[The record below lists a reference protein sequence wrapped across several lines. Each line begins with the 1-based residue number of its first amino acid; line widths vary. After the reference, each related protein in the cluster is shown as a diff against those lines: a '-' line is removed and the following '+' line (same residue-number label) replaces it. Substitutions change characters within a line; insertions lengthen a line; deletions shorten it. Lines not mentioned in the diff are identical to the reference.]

1 LIAAWSPLRI
11 ASLLL
16 TVMRVQTSTQARSSS
31 WTNQAI
37 FKLMLM
43 GATWETQEGRVWLIL
58 PRQIASLSLSIYIY
72 IYIYIYIPKSW
83 SIKRRS
89 RVVNGGLNCIIQP
102 FQPGSL
108 TQDDIITCKFSTLV
122 VETCLSYW
130 TRYT

>member
-58 PRQIASLSLSIYIY
+58 PRQIASLSLSL
-72 IYIYIYIPKSW
+72 YIYIPKSW

-108 TQDDIITCKFSTLV
+108 TQDDIITFKFSTLV